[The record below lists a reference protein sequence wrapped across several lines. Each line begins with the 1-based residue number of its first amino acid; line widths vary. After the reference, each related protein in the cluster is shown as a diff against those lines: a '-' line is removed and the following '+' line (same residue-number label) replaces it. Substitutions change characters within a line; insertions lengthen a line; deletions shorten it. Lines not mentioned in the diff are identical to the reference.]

1 MTFRLP
7 PSLDR
12 SRHTIDDEVA
22 FARSLTP
29 EERLAVVARVCRAA
43 WHVLELNPNRDRIL
57 RERDPL
63 PESTRAALAR
73 LRSRPG
79 PA

>member
-1 MTFRLP
+1 
-7 PSLDR
+7 
-12 SRHTIDDEVA
+12 
-22 FARSLTP
+22 